1 MDCLENKILIL
12 PESKEHWLKLRHKN
26 VNSTE
31 VSCLYGCNPYQSE
44 FELYHHKR
52 SADIPS
58 IEESEPMK
66 WGSRLQDAIAYGVAA
81 DQGWKNPRPM
91 KEYMYL
97 SGVQL
102 GSSFDFMVNDEE
114 ILEIKNVSERVYAKQ
129 WTDDEA
135 PPHIELQVQTQML
148 VSGARKTYICALV
161 GGNSVKIIERKFM
174 PSVGESILKK
184 VAHFWSRTDEPKVDF
199 ERDSE
204 FIKTLYQ
211 DSVEGKIISGD
222 ETMLMLAQRYNALI
236 SQISLAEQ
244 QKKAVQ
250 AQLLMLAGDAE
261 KVKHEK
267 FTLSLGQVKESFIE
281 AHTRPARRNF
291 RLTMRGNEE
300 NV

>member
-1 MDCLENKILIL
+1 MENKISVV
-12 PESKEHWLKLRHKN
+12 PNDKSHWLKLRHKN

-31 VSCLYGCNPYQSE
+31 ASCLYGANPYMTE

-52 SADIPS
+52 SEDYVA

-91 KEYMYL
+91 KEYIYL
-97 SGVQL
+97 NDVRL
-102 GSSFDFMVNDEE
+102 GSSFDFEVNDNE
-114 ILEIKNVSERVYAKQ
+114 ILEIKNVSERVYGKS
-129 WTDDEA
+129 WSEDEA
-135 PPHIELQVQTQML
+135 PPHIELQVQVQML
-148 VSGARKTYICALV
+148 VSGKHKAYICALV

-184 VAHFWSRTDEPKVDF
+184 VTHFWSRTDEPKIDF

-204 FIKTLYQ
+204 FLKTLYQ
-211 DSVEGKIISGD
+211 YTDPNKIIEGD
-222 ETMLMLAQRYNALI
+222 DTMLMLAQKYNALS
-236 SQISLAEQ
+236 SQISLAEN

-250 AQLLMLAGDAE
+250 AQIFMLAKDAE

-267 FTLSLGQVKESFIE
+267 FTLSLGQIKESVVS
-281 AHTRPARRNF
+281 AHVRPARRGF
-291 RLTMRGNEE
+291 RLTMKGNEE